1 MPAWPWAALGAACVG
16 VAGWLWV
23 DAQPPAGEQSARAT
37 APIEVPPAVLLA
49 WPLPVPVPVPVPV
62 PPAVMPAATAVAA
75 SSPERRRPL
84 PAWSQLT
91 LATPLADVLAAAQ
104 ASASPG
110 ELLVAGRLLVA
121 CFTARGWSESQLA
134 AINDM
139 RLSGMATEQTASA
152 AARQSSRS
160 HQIMLRY
167 CAALDDPAID
177 ALAQSLRPRM
187 GATPNTWRTLAGQPG
202 KQPGEGWPQEQY
214 QAALLTLTDPAA
226 QAAMLETV
234 LRLLSPAVPP
244 GRAGLNTYQADVV
257 RALVAQELT
266 GDRNPASIA
275 NTTACVQRAVCDV
288 GTPAFAADPANRAVL
303 VAAQH
308 WVQLIRTQQWA
319 AIGLLPR

>member
-1 MPAWPWAALGAACVG
+1 MRAWPWAALGAAGVG

-37 APIEVPPAVLLA
+37 APIQVPAA
-49 WPLPVPVPVPVPV
+49 APLPLQARVPVSV

-75 SSPERRRPL
+75 SSPARRRPL

-104 ASASPG
+104 ASGSPG
-110 ELLVAGRLLVA
+110 ELLVAGRLLAA
-121 CFTARGWSESQLA
+121 CSTARGWKESQLA

-160 HQIMLRY
+160 HQTMLRY
-167 CAALDDPAID
+167 CAALDDAAID
-177 ALAQSLRPRM
+177 ALAQSLLARM
-187 GATPNTWRTLAGQPG
+187 GETPNTWRTLAGQPG

-303 VAAQH
+303 AAAQH
-308 WVQLIRTQQWA
+308 WVQLIRAQQWA